1 MKEPLQK
8 VLRYMAIE
16 LAVYAVLATVYFCLV
31 LRFLGPWLAG
41 LFHEQRT
48 YYVVACVLL
57 MTGQAVGLERL
68 GTGLRYIIRRGK
80 K

>member
-1 MKEPLQK
+1 MKEPIQK
-8 VLRYMAIE
+8 VLRFITIE
-16 LAVYAVLATVYFCLV
+16 LAVYAVLAIAYFFLV

-41 LFHEQRT
+41 LFHEHRV

-57 MTGQAVGLERL
+57 MFGQAIGLERL
-68 GTGLRYIIRRGK
+68 VTGLSYIIRGGK

>member
-1 MKEPLQK
+1 MKEPIQK

-16 LAVYAVLATVYFCLV
+16 LAVYAVLAIVYFCLV
-31 LRFLGPWLAG
+31 LRFLGTWLAG
-41 LFHEQRT
+41 LFHEQRI

-57 MTGQAVGLERL
+57 MVGQAVGLERL
-68 GTGLRYIIRRGK
+68 GTGLSYIIRSRK

>member
-16 LAVYAVLATVYFCLV
+16 LAVYAVLATAYFFLV
-31 LRFLGPWLAG
+31 LRLLGPWLAG

-48 YYVVACVLL
+48 YYVVACVVL
-57 MTGQAVGLERL
+57 MAGQAIGLERL
-68 GTGLRYIIRRGK
+68 GTGVSYIVRRGK

>member
-16 LAVYAVLATVYFCLV
+16 LAVYAVLATAYFCLV
-31 LRFLGPWLAG
+31 LQFLGPWLAG
-41 LFHEQRT
+41 LFREQRT
-48 YYVVACVLL
+48 YYVVACVVL
-57 MTGQAVGLERL
+57 MAGQAIGLERF
-68 GTGLRYIIRRGK
+68 GTGVSYIVRRGK

>member
-8 VLRYMAIE
+8 VLRCMAIE
-16 LAVYAVLATVYFCLV
+16 LAVYAVLATAYFCLV
-31 LRFLGPWLAG
+31 LRFLGPWLTG

-57 MTGQAVGLERL
+57 MAGQAVGLERL
-68 GTGLRYIIRRGK
+68 GTGLSYIIRRGK

>member
-16 LAVYAVLATVYFCLV
+16 LAVYAVLATAYFFLV

-41 LFHEQRT
+41 LFHQQRI

-57 MTGQAVGLERL
+57 MFGQAIGLERL
-68 GTGLRYIIRRGK
+68 VTGLSYIIRGGK

>member
-16 LAVYAVLATVYFCLV
+16 LALYAVLAMAYFCLV
-31 LRFLGPWLAG
+31 LRFLGPWLAE
-41 LFHEQRT
+41 LFHQQRT
-48 YYVVACVLL
+48 YYVVASILL
-57 MTGQAVGLERL
+57 MGGQAIALERL
-68 GTGLRYIIRRGK
+68 GTGLSYIIRRGK

>member
-8 VLRYMAIE
+8 VLRYIAVE
-16 LAVYAVLATVYFCLV
+16 LAAYAVLAIAYFCLV
-31 LRFLGPWLAG
+31 LRFLGTWLVG

-48 YYVVACVLL
+48 YYVVASVLL
-57 MTGQAVGLERL
+57 MVAQAIGLERL
-68 GTGLRYIIRRGK
+68 AAGLRYIIRSVK